1 MTADQNTN
9 RDVIRPAVIV
19 ISSHVVRGS
28 VGNRAAVF
36 ALETLGFP
44 VWALPTVVLPWHP
57 GHSRATRIVPGPEE
71 FSALIDDLCGASWL
85 GEVGAVLSGY
95 LGNAEQAKDV
105 ARLVGAVRAA
115 NPDAL
120 YMCDPVIGDVAGL
133 YVSQELAKAML
144 DRLVAIAD
152 IATPNVHELAWLSGA
167 ALPDSAS
174 VIAAAETLGPSRVLV
189 TSAPAMM
196 SGSTGNLLVSGG
208 QARMAEHRVIP
219 DAPNGLGDLMAATLL
234 ARLLEGQAEEKAL
247 QLATG
252 TVFEILARTA
262 RRGADELTL
271 ETDAQSLRT
280 PMAMV
285 NMRRVITAS
294 GRKRP

>member
-1 MTADQNTN
+1 MTAESSRNPD
-9 RDVIRPAVIV
+9 IRPSVIV

-44 VWALPTVVLPWHP
+44 VWAVPTVILPWHP
-57 GHSRATRIVPGPEE
+57 GHSRATRIVPPSGD
-71 FSALIDDLCGASWL
+71 FSALIDDLCSAPWI

-95 LGNAEQAKDV
+95 LGDAGQAADI
-105 ARLVGAVRAA
+105 ARLVGAVRQA
-115 NPDAL
+115 NPKAV
-120 YMCDPVIGDVAGL
+120 YMCDPVIGDTGAL
-133 YVSQELAKAML
+133 YVPEP
-144 DRLVAIAD
+144 VAQAIGSKLIPIAD

-167 ALPDSAS
+167 PMPDIRS
-174 VIAAAETLGPSRVLV
+174 IMAAAETLGPARVLV

-196 SGSTGNLLVSGG
+196 AGSTGNLLVSGR
-208 QARMAEHRVIP
+208 QALMAEHRLIP
-219 DAPNGLGDLMAATLL
+219 KAPNGLGDLMSATFL
-234 ARLLEGQAEEKAL
+234 ARLLEGLAEEKAL
-247 QLATG
+247 QMATG

-285 NMRRVITAS
+285 NMRAIRSMADRT
-294 GRKRP
+294 KT

>member
-1 MTADQNTN
+1 MSHETQRNPG
-9 RDVIRPAVIV
+9 IRPSVIV

-57 GHSRATRIVPGPEE
+57 GHSRATRIVPPEAA
-71 FSALIDDLCGASWL
+71 FSALIDDLCRAPWI

-95 LGNAEQAKDV
+95 LGEAGQAADI

-115 NPDAL
+115 NPGAL
-120 YMCDPVIGDVAGL
+120 YLCDPVIGDAGGL
-133 YVSQELAKAML
+133 YVPEAVAEAIGSK
-144 DRLVAIAD
+144 LVPIAD

-167 ALPDSAS
+167 PMPDHGSI
-174 VIAAAETLGPSRVLV
+174 VAAAQTLGPARVMV

-196 SGSTGNLLVSGG
+196 TGSTGNLLVSGR
-208 QARMAEHRVIP
+208 QTLMAEHRLIP
-219 DAPNGLGDLMAATLL
+219 KAPNGLGDLLSATFL
-234 ARLLEGQAEEKAL
+234 AHLLEPMAEEKAL
-247 QLATG
+247 QMATG

-285 NMRRVITAS
+285 NMRALHTAP
-294 GRKRP
+294 GRRKT

>member
-1 MTADQNTN
+1 MTTAPRRNPDIQ
-9 RDVIRPAVIV
+9 PSVIV

-44 VWALPTVVLPWHP
+44 VWALPTVILPWHP
-57 GHSRATRIVPGPEE
+57 GHSRATRIVPPAED
-71 FSALIDDLCGASWL
+71 FASLVDDLCGAPWL

-95 LGNAEQAKDV
+95 LGNARQADDV
-105 ARLVGAVRAA
+105 ARLVGAVRRA
-115 NPDAL
+115 NPQAI
-120 YMCDPVIGDVAGL
+120 YMCDPVIGDTGGL
-133 YVSQELAKAML
+133 YVAEDIVSAIGTKLIP
-144 DRLVAIAD
+144 IAD
-152 IATPNVHELAWLSGA
+152 IATPNVHELACLAGA
-167 ALPDSAS
+167 PMADTGSI
-174 VIAAAETLGPSRVLV
+174 IAAAETLGPARVLV
-189 TSAPAMM
+189 TSVPAMM

-208 QARMAEHRVIP
+208 QSLMAEHRLIP
-219 DAPNGLGDLMAATLL
+219 NAPNGLGDLMAATLL
-234 ARLLEGQAEEKAL
+234 ARLLEGVAEEKAL
-247 QLATG
+247 QMATG

-285 NMRRVITAS
+285 NMRRVRSMAD
-294 GRKRP
+294 RK